1 LIEVRDL
8 KKSFGTVNAL
18 RGVSFIARE
27 KRVHGLIGHN
37 GAGKT
42 TTLRIILGLLKPDH
56 GSVIVDGYDVTKRP
70 EIIWR
75 KSGYVAEEEGY
86 YDYLNAYEYL
96 EFFSKTYG
104 LTRQEAYKRIKELIE
119 MLGMENYA
127 HRRIITYSRGMKR
140 RLALARALLHNPEIL
155 ILDEP
160 MSGLSPEATKEI
172 RDLILKLAKEEL
184 AGKTILISSH
194 NLWEI
199 EQICD
204 DITILYRGRV
214 VFTGTLEEL
223 RNIIGIKPR
232 FKIRLA
238 RPINLEFLNNLQS
251 SLDFKLININIMDM
265 EYTIECSEETIMKV
279 LNEFSKAGA
288 NILSLSEEKMTL
300 NDIYNELWR
309 RLRWEEQE

>member
-1 LIEVRDL
+1 MIKVKDL
-8 KKSFGTVNAL
+8 KKSFGTVNVL
-18 RGVSFIARE
+18 KGVSFIARE

-56 GSVIVDGYDVTKRP
+56 GSVIVNGYDVTKRP

-96 EFFSKTYG
+96 EFFAKAYG
-104 LTRQEAYKRIKELIE
+104 LTKHEAYKRIKNLLE
-119 MLGMENYA
+119 MLGMEDYA
-127 HRRIITYSRGMKR
+127 HRKIITYSRGMRR

-155 ILDEP
+155 ILDEL
-160 MSGLSPEATKEI
+160 MSGLSPEVAKEI
-172 RDLILKLAKEEL
+172 RDLILNLAKGEL
-184 AGKTILISSH
+184 AGKTVLISSH
-194 NLWEI
+194 NLWEV

-204 DITILYRGRV
+204 DITILYKGRV

-223 RNIIGIKPR
+223 KSTVGIRPR
-232 FKIRLA
+232 FRIRLSH
-238 RPINLEFLNNLQS
+238 PINPEILNDLQS
-251 SLDFKLININIMDM
+251 SLNFKLININNT
-265 EYTIECSEETIMKV
+265 EYTIECGEETVMKV

-288 NILSLSEEKMTL
+288 NILSLSEEKMSL

-309 RLRWEEQE
+309 RLKWEEWE

>member
-1 LIEVRDL
+1 MVNNVIEVKDL
-8 KKSFGTVNAL
+8 KKSFGTVNVL
-18 RGVSFIARE
+18 KGVSFIAKE

-56 GSVIVDGYDVTKRP
+56 GSVVVNGYDVTKRP

-96 EFFSKTYG
+96 EFFAKTYG
-104 LTRQEAYKRIKELIE
+104 LTRQEAYRRIKELLE

-127 HRRIITYSRGMKR
+127 HRKIITYSRGMRR
-140 RLALARALLHNPEIL
+140 RLALARALLHDPEIL
-155 ILDEP
+155 ILDEL
-160 MSGLSPEATKEI
+160 MSGLSPEVAKEI
-172 RDLILKLAKEEL
+172 RNLILNLAKEEL

-194 NLWEI
+194 NLWEV
-199 EQICD
+199 EQLCD
-204 DITILYRGRV
+204 DITILYKGRV

-223 RNIIGIKPR
+223 KSTIGIKPK
-232 FKIRLA
+232 FKIRVS
-238 RPINLEFLNNLQS
+238 RPIDPEFLNDLQS
-251 SLDFKLININIMDM
+251 SLNFKLVSINNT
-265 EYTIECSEETIMKV
+265 EYTIECSEENIMKV
-279 LNEFSKAGA
+279 LNEISKAGV
-288 NILSLSEEKMTL
+288 NVLSLSEEKITL

-309 RLRWEEQE
+309 RLKWEE